1 MIASYGGK
9 GAPQLVCLQ
18 FPLQALRGGTVVIQ
32 STSRSILLCAII
44 ICEFVKLLTTSP
56 NDRFGRA
63 IESPCFAS
71 IFSLGSGHQC
81 TISLKIIA
89 RLMTYILH
97 EEQYISLRA
106 NIPLQIII
114 CLCLQEG
121 RPDQRNLSDSAALA
135 AKVAKKAEMKQQQE
149 EEAAKSAANIPVVR
163 KKVTTKKDDDLD
175 ALLSVGLPGKKK

>member
-1 MIASYGGK
+1 MHLNLFC
-9 GAPQLVCLQ
+9 QQ
-18 FPLQALRGGTVVIQ
+18 FPIQARRGGTVVIQ

-163 KKVTTKKDDDLD
+163 KKVTTKKDVDLD